1 MGQCLEI
8 RQEIKQGVYIMTKS
22 RKLLWSA
29 LAVVGL
35 SAAAVVGLSVL
46 SAPAAAGG
54 PNCPAFTTEMVDAA
68 AMAFGLPPGTMG
80 EARDDVRAPSI
91 YCRFE
96 RPPSAGGGL
105 FVVDVND
112 GSADEAFVRGENRTE
127 DEPTINFRTQLRS
140 FAEGL
145 TTGEG
150 HGCRAVVLR
159 SFVWNNYCAS
169 ALQ

>member
-1 MGQCLEI
+1 MGRHLEI
-8 RQEIKQGVYIMTKS
+8 HQTIKQGVYIMTKY
-22 RKLLWSA
+22 KNLLWSA

-35 SAAAVVGLSVL
+35 SAAAVAGLSVL

-68 AMAFGLPPGTMG
+68 AMALGLPPEAMG
-80 EARDDVRAPSI
+80 EARDDVSAPSI

-105 FVVDVND
+105 FVIDVND
-112 GSADEAFVRGENRTE
+112 GGTHEALILGQNRTE
-127 DEPTINFRTQLRS
+127 DEPESNFRTQLYS

-145 TTGEG
+145 TTGEK
-150 HGCRAVVLR
+150 HGCRAAVLQ
-159 SFVWNNYCAS
+159 SFVWNRYCAP
-169 ALQ
+169 ALP

>member
-1 MGQCLEI
+1 M
-8 RQEIKQGVYIMTKS
+8 MKS

-35 SAAAVVGLSVL
+35 LAAAVVGLSVL

-68 AMAFGLPPGTMG
+68 AMAFGLPPGAMG
-80 EARDDVRAPSI
+80 EARD
-91 YCRFE
+91 
-96 RPPSAGGGL
+96 
-105 FVVDVND
+105 D
-112 GSADEAFVRGENRTE
+112 GSADEAFVRGQNRTE

-145 TTGEG
+145 TAGEG
-150 HGCRAVVLR
+150 HGCRAAVLQ